1 MCGRRTPVVLF
12 AGRPATKK
20 SGIGSVKYLDI
31 EMSLRMNT
39 QKRSD
44 VVPTLDEP

>member
-1 MCGRRTPVVLF
+1 MDVTVIITREHDVIV
-12 AGRPATKK
+12 KN
-20 SGIGSVKYLDI
+20 KYLDI